1 MYRAMLLILGAFALL
16 WVIGTVNVFSATFAE
31 DRLSGSAYGH
41 LLRQLVFSAVGLIPA
56 VMVFRSDYHRLSKYS
71 KLMYV
76 VTLLLLLAVP
86 LIGIEANGARRW
98 LGIGKLT
105 FQPSELAK
113 LTAIL
118 CTASLLTPM
127 LKAGKEVTFLAPL
140 SHNKKAPVWQRFPWW
155 PQKALLFTLVLAVPV
170 FKQPDAGTAIIILT
184 LPVLMVWI
192 SGAKLMEVKWPALLV
207 AAGAVFFVLYEP
219 YRRDRIIAW
228 IDPWEY
234 EKTLGYQTVQGLIAI
249 GSGGI
254 FGQGL
259 AEGISK
265 FSYLPEAHT
274 DFAFAVLAQEL
285 GLRASLGMIV
295 LFGIILVYGCKCAVM
310 CQDPFGRLLAFGT
323 TMYFGVQG
331 FINIGMVSGL
341 LPVVGVPLPF
351 ISYGG
356 TSLIVNMIAAAILLN
371 ICKSNRREAERQTRL
386 AEERELTSM
395 RDETRSVFRP
405 GRH

>member
-1 MYRAMLLILGAFALL
+1 MYRAMLLLLGAFALL
-16 WVIGTVNVFSATFAE
+16 WAIGTVNVFSATFAE

-98 LGIGKLT
+98 LGVGKLT

-207 AAGAVFFVLYEP
+207 AAGAVSKRSHYSV
-219 YRRDRIIAW
+219 DR
-228 IDPWEY
+228 
-234 EKTLGYQTVQGLIAI
+234 
-249 GSGGI
+249 S
-254 FGQGL
+254 
-259 AEGISK
+259 
-265 FSYLPEAHT
+265 
-274 DFAFAVLAQEL
+274 
-285 GLRASLGMIV
+285 
-295 LFGIILVYGCKCAVM
+295 
-310 CQDPFGRLLAFGT
+310 
-323 TMYFGVQG
+323 
-331 FINIGMVSGL
+331 
-341 LPVVGVPLPF
+341 VGV
-351 ISYGG
+351 
-356 TSLIVNMIAAAILLN
+356 
-371 ICKSNRREAERQTRL
+371 
-386 AEERELTSM
+386 
-395 RDETRSVFRP
+395 
-405 GRH
+405 